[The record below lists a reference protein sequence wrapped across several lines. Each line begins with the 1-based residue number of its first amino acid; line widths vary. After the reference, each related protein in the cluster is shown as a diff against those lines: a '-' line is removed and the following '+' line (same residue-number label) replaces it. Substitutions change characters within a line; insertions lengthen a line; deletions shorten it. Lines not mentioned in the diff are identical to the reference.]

1 MQKTIK
7 AIALLGVFLLLS
19 SVSFGQIQARWVKG
33 KFTSVLKFEKQFLL
47 KEITAPSETSGYGT
61 LYVKSSDG
69 DLYYKDDEGN
79 EIIISHAAVTDA
91 FTVKVDAGATA
102 GYFGVA
108 IGDGIFRVT
117 ENQFTMA
124 DGGNY
129 VTLSLADHNTAR
141 TALGL
146 AIGTDVV
153 AWDGDLDTY
162 AGITPSADVQSLLA
176 CATEAAMRTFLD
188 LESGT
193 DFPVVAHT
201 MASHSDEDTYNISTS
216 GSATIG
222 SLIGPAAALDINTSV
237 VQDVNIWDTI
247 ASGNPSINIYGWNTA
262 GSDRESFELTM
273 DDANDE
279 ALIQVPN
286 SANNEGVTVSL
297 QETNQK
303 FRVRQNSDQIQF
315 YHDGTD
321 AYIHTTDGQIIMDT
335 DEAAANAM
343 LGLKDSDGSNEF
355 YLSATAMAADVYW
368 YLNQYSPVRTVVIK
382 CVADDTAPTVTDGI
396 THFTVPIELTGMDLV
411 SVGAHVYTASADSG
425 PVTVGIYNLTDTS
438 EMLSTDITID
448 DTELD
453 SSTAGTPAVVNA
465 GEDDVVTGDVIRIDV
480 SDIGSAATR
489 GLEIRLGF
497 KLPTS

>member
-216 GSATIG
+216 GSATVG
-222 SLIGPAAALDINTSV
+222 SLIGPAATLDINTSV
-237 VQDVNIWDTI
+237 IQDVNFWDTI

-262 GSDRESFELTM
+262 GGDRESFEITM
-273 DDANDE
+273 DDTNDE
-279 ALIQVPN
+279 ALIP
-286 SANNEGVTVSL
+286 VS
-297 QETNQK
+297 
-303 FRVRQNSDQIQF
+303 
-315 YHDGTD
+315 Y
-321 AYIHTTDGQIIMDT
+321 
-335 DEAAANAM
+335 
-343 LGLKDSDGSNEF
+343 
-355 YLSATAMAADVYW
+355 
-368 YLNQYSPVRTVVIK
+368 
-382 CVADDTAPTVTDGI
+382 
-396 THFTVPIELTGMDLV
+396 THLT
-411 SVGAHVYTASADSG
+411 
-425 PVTVGIYNLTDTS
+425 
-438 EMLSTDITID
+438 
-448 DTELD
+448 
-453 SSTAGTPAVVNA
+453 
-465 GEDDVVTGDVIRIDV
+465 
-480 SDIGSAATR
+480 
-489 GLEIRLGF
+489 
-497 KLPTS
+497 LPTSDLV